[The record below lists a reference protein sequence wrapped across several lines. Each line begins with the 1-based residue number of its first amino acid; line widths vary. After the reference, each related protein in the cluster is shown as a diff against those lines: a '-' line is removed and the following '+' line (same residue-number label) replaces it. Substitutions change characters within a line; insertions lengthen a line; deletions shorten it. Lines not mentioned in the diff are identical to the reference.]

1 MSKFDRFMK
10 RNKIEKHN
18 ELYAATK
25 SIVDENGIPV
35 LWEFKHLTSK
45 TVNSIREDCMK
56 QIPVKGKPGMYMP
69 KLNVSEYTHKL
80 IVASI
85 VTPDLYDAE
94 LQDSYG
100 VKTPDDLLY
109 AIMDNPGEYMELVNF
124 VQKLQGLDVTLEEKV
139 EEAKN

>member
-1 MSKFDRFMK
+1 MSKFERFMK

-45 TVNSIREDCMK
+45 NVNDIREDCMK

-80 IVASI
+80 IVAST
-85 VTPDLYDAE
+85 VAPDLYDAE

>member
-1 MSKFDRFMK
+1 MSKFERFMK
-10 RNKIEKHN
+10 RNKIEKAN
-18 ELYAATK
+18 EFYPATK
-25 SIVDENGIPV
+25 SLLDENGKPI
-35 LWEFKHLTSK
+35 LWELKHLTSK
-45 TVNSIREDCMK
+45 EVGNIRELCTK
-56 QIPVKGKPGMYMP
+56 EIQVKGKPGVFIP
-69 KLNVSEYTHKL
+69 KLNANEYGHKL
-80 IVASI
+80 IIASV

>member
-45 TVNSIREDCMK
+45 EVGNIRELCTKDV
-56 QIPVKGKPGMYMP
+56 PVKGKPGVFIP
-69 KLNVSEYTHKL
+69 KLNANEYAHKL
-80 IVASI
+80 IIASV
-85 VTPDLYDAE
+85 VTPDLYDAGGAKSSSRVQGGASLIVASLFCIKMIGKGE
-94 LQDSYG
+94 LL
-100 VKTPDDLLY
+100 VKW
-109 AIMDNPGEYMELVNF
+109 
-124 VQKLQGLDVTLEEKV
+124 
-139 EEAKN
+139 

>member
-10 RNKIEKHN
+10 RNKIEKAN
-18 ELYAATK
+18 EFYPATK
-25 SIVDENGIPV
+25 SLLDENEIPV

-80 IVASI
+80 IVASV

>member
-45 TVNSIREDCMK
+45 TVNSIREDCM
-56 QIPVKGKPGMYMP
+56 
-69 KLNVSEYTHKL
+69 
-80 IVASI
+80 
-85 VTPDLYDAE
+85 
-94 LQDSYG
+94 
-100 VKTPDDLLY
+100 
-109 AIMDNPGEYMELVNF
+109 
-124 VQKLQGLDVTLEEKV
+124 
-139 EEAKN
+139 